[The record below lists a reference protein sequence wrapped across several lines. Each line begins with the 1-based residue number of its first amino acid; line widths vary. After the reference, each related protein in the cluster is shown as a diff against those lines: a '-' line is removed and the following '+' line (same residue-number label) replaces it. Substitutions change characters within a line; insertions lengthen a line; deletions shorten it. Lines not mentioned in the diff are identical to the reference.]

1 MSKIAP
7 DGRLERGDS
16 GRGLFSALE
25 QGLQDGLENI
35 GVLAESQGNY
45 QDASVAK
52 KEVLKSARDL
62 PRNMTSK
69 VSRLDRLGYKLENRI
84 AANPNYPF
92 KLVVVFTS
100 VILVLVGCLYH
111 WLAASPEVADLD
123 VFGSNSWA
131 DGIYIALS
139 LVIAAG
145 VDDSIPDKM
154 GLRFVF
160 VFCIIFGLVIFAVVV
175 GFITSAIDGFL
186 VTIAEGHTKVAENQH
201 TLILGWNEATLRA
214 VVQICFLRRQYQLTN
229 ERRFLHLLWLF
240 PWIKRFKWLMETPT
254 TSCAVA
260 NMVIMSNQLTKAEMH
275 EQLAQILAERGI
287 NPRRTKIGR
296 DIVCRVGD
304 PTNVNDLIRVGAHKA
319 SAILVMMSKMDQ
331 VEEKESEG
339 TIHNGATLRVV
350 LALRHVLFTNSY
362 TAAKGNGL
370 NPDLRIVLQMSNPSE
385 YVDAACF
392 THDNGNPAV
401 IPVDL
406 TKFSNAL
413 MFNCAAQP
421 GLSAILL
428 DLLDFEG
435 PAIRRRIARNLR
447 SGKFIFVS
455 IWAIRLTSCFVYRP
469 VQLEGR
475 VHREDV
481 RGDAAAVLHRDIHR
495 DHPARDVGG

>member
-25 QGLQDGLENI
+25 HGITDGLENI

-111 WLAASPEVADLD
+111 WLAASPEIADLD

-296 DIVCRVGD
+296 DIVCRV
-304 PTNVNDLIRVGAHKA
+304 V
-319 SAILVMMSKMDQ
+319 S
-331 VEEKESEG
+331 
-339 TIHNGATLRVV
+339 
-350 LALRHVLFTNSY
+350 LF
-362 TAAKGNGL
+362 L
-370 NPDLRIVLQMSNPSE
+370 
-385 YVDAACF
+385 F
-392 THDNGNPAV
+392 
-401 IPVDL
+401 
-406 TKFSNAL
+406 
-413 MFNCAAQP
+413 
-421 GLSAILL
+421 
-428 DLLDFEG
+428 
-435 PAIRRRIARNLR
+435 
-447 SGKFIFVS
+447 
-455 IWAIRLTSCFVYRP
+455 
-469 VQLEGR
+469 
-475 VHREDV
+475 
-481 RGDAAAVLHRDIHR
+481 LHGQFD
-495 DHPARDVGG
+495 

>member
-1 MSKIAP
+1 
-7 DGRLERGDS
+7 
-16 GRGLFSALE
+16 
-25 QGLQDGLENI
+25 
-35 GVLAESQGNY
+35 
-45 QDASVAK
+45 
-52 KEVLKSARDL
+52 
-62 PRNMTSK
+62 
-69 VSRLDRLGYKLENRI
+69 
-84 AANPNYPF
+84 
-92 KLVVVFTS
+92 
-100 VILVLVGCLYH
+100 
-111 WLAASPEVADLD
+111 
-123 VFGSNSWA
+123 
-131 DGIYIALS
+131 
-139 LVIAAG
+139 
-145 VDDSIPDKM
+145 
-154 GLRFVF
+154 
-160 VFCIIFGLVIFAVVV
+160 
-175 GFITSAIDGFL
+175 
-186 VTIAEGHTKVAENQH
+186 
-201 TLILGWNEATLRA
+201 
-214 VVQICFLRRQYQLTN
+214 
-229 ERRFLHLLWLF
+229 
-240 PWIKRFKWLMETPT
+240 METPT

>member
-304 PTNVNDLIRVGAHKA
+304 PTNVNDLIRVGAHKGFGDPGDDVEDGPGGGGGERGDDSQRRDA
-319 SAILVMMSKMDQ
+319 SCRPGVTSRFVHQLVHRR
-331 VEEKESEG
+331 EG
-339 TIHNGATLRVV
+339 QRSQPG
-350 LALRHVLFTNSY
+350 FTNRASDVEPVGVRRRGVLH
-362 TAAKGNGL
+362 ARQRQPRGDPGG
-370 NPDLRIVLQMSNPSE
+370 PHEVLQRPDVQLRGSAGSE
-385 YVDAACF
+385 RHLIGPVGFRGTRHSAA
-392 THDNGNPAV
+392 HREK
-401 IPVDL
+401 L
-406 TKFSNAL
+406 EK
-413 MFNCAAQP
+413 
-421 GLSAILL
+421 
-428 DLLDFEG
+428 
-435 PAIRRRIARNLR
+435 
-447 SGKFIFVS
+447 
-455 IWAIRLTSCFVYRP
+455 RP

-481 RGDAAAVLHRDIHR
+481 RGDAAAVLHRDLHR

>member
-260 NMVIMSNQLTKAEMH
+260 NMVIMSNQLTKSEMH

-370 NPDLRIVLQMSNPSE
+370 NPDLRASDVEPVGVRRRGVLHARQRQPRGDPGGPHEVLQRPDVQLRGSAGSE
-385 YVDAACF
+385 RHLIGPVGFRGTRDSAA
-392 THDNGNPAV
+392 NREK
-401 IPVDL
+401 L
-406 TKFSNAL
+406 EK
-413 MFNCAAQP
+413 
-421 GLSAILL
+421 
-428 DLLDFEG
+428 
-435 PAIRRRIARNLR
+435 
-447 SGKFIFVS
+447 
-455 IWAIRLTSCFVYRP
+455 RP

-475 VHREDV
+475 VHWEDV
-481 RGDAAAVLHRDIHR
+481 WGDAPAVLHRDIHR